1 MAKHGAFHC
10 RNPFSISPHGL
21 FELATATLQ
30 AALVSVEWFNRSKR
44 FAMLGPLA
52 AEDMCLWF
60 SYIVE
65 ENTHMYMSIW
75 AVDVCMYTY
84 MKLYIYNCIVL
95 ARGFQKLHVYKQ

>member
-21 FELATATLQ
+21 FELATATLH

-65 ENTHMYMSIW
+65 ENTHMHMSIW

-84 MKLYIYNCIVL
+84 MKLYIYI
-95 ARGFQKLHVYKQ
+95 